1 LKKNL
6 SVWAAILAMGLGT
19 ISAAAADSS
28 KLVKHPAAKKTHVVH
43 HTSSAKSS
51 HAKTLHASKPAVSH
65 KAASSKSH
73 KALAKKTVAKSHAKG
88 LSRLQKRRA

>member
-28 KLVKHPAAKKTHVVH
+28 KSVKHPAAKKTHVVH
-43 HTSSAKSS
+43 HSSSAKSS
-51 HAKTLHASKPAVSH
+51 HAKTLHASKPAVSQ
-65 KAASSKSH
+65 KATSKSN
-73 KALAKKTVAKSHAKG
+73 KTLTKKSPAKSHAKG
-88 LSRLQKRRA
+88 LSRLAKRRA